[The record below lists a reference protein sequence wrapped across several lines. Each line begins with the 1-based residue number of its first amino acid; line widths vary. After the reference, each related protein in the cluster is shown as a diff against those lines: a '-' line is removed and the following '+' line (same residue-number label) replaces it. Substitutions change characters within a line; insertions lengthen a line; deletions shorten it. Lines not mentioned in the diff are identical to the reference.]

1 MHLIVG
7 LGNPGTKYA
16 GTRHNAGWF
25 VIDELARR
33 AAIQIA
39 KKEHQAL
46 TGSGFFGE
54 NKVMLVKPQTFMNLS
69 GQAAVA
75 LMRYNRVPPE
85 KMLVICDD
93 LNLPIGKI
101 RLRAG
106 GSDGGQNG
114 LKSISQFL
122 SGQPFPRLRFGIGEP
137 PREVRMERG
146 TADYVL
152 SSFAPDERALVE
164 ETVRRAADCVETWV
178 QSGIEAAMT
187 GFNG

>member
-7 LGNPGTKYA
+7 LGNPGAKYA

-33 AAIQIA
+33 SGLLVARR
-39 KKEHQAL
+39 EHEAM

-69 GQAAVA
+69 GRAVTA
-75 LMRYNRVPPE
+75 LMRYHKVEPANV
-85 KMLVICDD
+85 LVICDD
-93 LNLPIGKI
+93 LNLPVGKI

-114 LKSISQFL
+114 LKSISQSL
-122 SGQPFPRLRFGIGEP
+122 GGQPFPRLRFGIGEP

-152 SSFAPDERALVE
+152 SPFATVEKPLVN
-164 ETVRRAADCVETWV
+164 ETVTRAADCVETWV
-178 QSGIEAAMT
+178 KSGIEAAMT
-187 GFNG
+187 GYN